1 MRYTFRN
8 ARPEDL
14 EELLKNSTENGKV
27 DEEVIRDS
35 VEVKV
40 MLCDDEPI
48 MMIGR
53 IEYPNGELVMTTG
66 VWAIVSKN
74 IKKHTK
80 QAVQFCKDLFFDRVG
95 FRFLVLIDESNP
107 TFVRFVEFFGFKRT
121 NFVEEKLGTLY
132 HLYIKDT

>member
-40 MLCDDEPI
+40 MLYDDEPI

-66 VWAIVSKN
+66 VWAIVSNN
-74 IKKHTK
+74 INKHTK

-95 FRFLVLIDESNP
+95 FKFLVLIDENNP
-107 TFVRFVEFFGFKRT
+107 KFVRFVEFFGFKRT

>member
-1 MRYTFRN
+1 MTYTFRN
-8 ARPEDL
+8 AKPEDFD
-14 EELLKNSTENGKV
+14 ELLKNSTENGKV

-35 VEVKV
+35 VEIKV

-53 IEYPNGELVMTTG
+53 VEYPNGELVMTTG
-66 VWAIVSKN
+66 VWAIVSKDIN
-74 IKKHTK
+74 KHTK
-80 QAVQFCKDLFFDRVG
+80 QAVKFCKDLFFDRVG
-95 FRFLVLIDESNP
+95 FKFLVLIDENEP
-107 TFVRFVEFFGFKRT
+107 KFVRFVEFFGFKRT